1 MYCQEKNKGRQMVAS
16 SLLTYRIAS
25 EVSQQREENSMKLK
39 IMLAYF
45 MVFFLFTAST
55 VFGQGPVT
63 EGEVLT
69 SEVMKLLSS
78 GDYTQGVKV
87 AKHALQVAQ

>member
-1 MYCQEKNKGRQMVAS
+1 
-16 SLLTYRIAS
+16 
-25 EVSQQREENSMKLK
+25 MKLK